1 MEKQNDIVHI
11 EQKDIA
17 NLIYTVRGQKVM
29 LDSDLAKI
37 YGYETKRLNEQVK
50 RNVTKFPDDFMF
62 ELTNDEVQDLWSQNA
77 TANINVM
84 SRSMPKVFTEQGIY
98 MLMTILKGELAER
111 QSIALVRVFKQMK
124 DFILDCNQTSVTL
137 DEFYRLATITAENTA
152 EISRIRDVMIEK
164 KDLDRIIK
172 SFNDKRIPK
181 DYVLLNGQIVEAA
194 LAYSEIYSKAK
205 KTIYIVDNYIG
216 LKTLHLLKASK
227 SGINVII
234 FSDNIGNMLS
244 LSDYNDYMAEYGYP
258 TISFKQTAGKF
269 HDRYIVIDYKSKSE
283 RVYHCG
289 ASSKDAGKRTTSI
302 TLADDNT
309 YYHDMV
315 DMLLQNPVLVLK

>member
-50 RNVTKFPDDFMF
+50 RNITKFPDDFMF

-77 TANINVM
+77 TTNINAM

-124 DFILDCNQTSVTL
+124 DFILDCNQTSVTS

-205 KTIYIVDNYIG
+205 RTIYIVDNYIG
-216 LKTLHLLKASK
+216 IKTLHLLKASK
-227 SGINVII
+227 SKVNVII

-258 TISFKQTAGKF
+258 NISFRQTAGKF
-269 HDRYIVIDYKSKSE
+269 HDRYIILDYKSKSE
-283 RVYHCG
+283 KVYHCG

-309 YYHDMV
+309 YYHNLV
-315 DMLLQNPVLVLK
+315 DMLLQNPILILK

>member
-50 RNVTKFPDDFMF
+50 RNITKFPDDFMF

-216 LKTLHLLKASK
+216 LKTLYLLKASK
-227 SGINVII
+227 LGINVII